1 MLRYVFALAA
11 LLCSACLSAGDGQKH
26 ALAFDRTETQ
36 GPDTIALSSP
46 AFADGQAIPLRFSA
60 YDEGI
65 SPPLQWSGV
74 PEATASL
81 VLIVEDPDASSHRPY
96 LHWVAWNIPPQA
108 EGLPEEIGPDP
119 PAGQLASIVQGRNHR
134 RKTGYFGPHPS
145 GSKPH
150 HYVFQLFALDTKLA
164 LDANAG
170 RSDIIAA
177 LDGHVLAK
185 GRLLGLFTKPG

>member
-1 MLRYVFALAA
+1 MLRYVLALAA
-11 LLCSACLSAGDGQKH
+11 SFCSACLWAGDGQKH
-26 ALAFDRTETQ
+26 ALAFDRTETH
-36 GPDTIALSSP
+36 GPETIAISSP

-65 SPPLQWSGV
+65 SPPLQWSNV
-74 PEATASL
+74 SDATASL
-81 VLIVEDPDASSHRPY
+81 VLIVEDPDARSHRPY
-96 LHWVAWNIPPQA
+96 LHWVVWNIPPRA
-108 EGLPEEIGPDP
+108 EGLPEHVGPEP
-119 PAGQLASIVQGRNHR
+119 PAGPLVSIVQGKNHR

-150 HYVFQLFALDTKLA
+150 RYVFQLFALDTNLT

-185 GRLLGLFTKPG
+185 GRLLGLFTRPR